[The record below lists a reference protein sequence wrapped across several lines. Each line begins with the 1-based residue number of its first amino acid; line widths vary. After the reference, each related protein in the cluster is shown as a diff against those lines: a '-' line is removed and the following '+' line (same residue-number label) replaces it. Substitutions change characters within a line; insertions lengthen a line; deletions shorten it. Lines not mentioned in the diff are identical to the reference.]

1 MASPKRTVYSPKI
14 KEDLIPLLY
23 RIKRRKQKS
32 MTKVVDELL
41 RPQVLKRHEEIVQ
54 TENAFYDYDSNPK
67 GVKK

>member
-14 KEDLIPLLY
+14 KADLIPLLY

-41 RPQVLKRHEEIVQ
+41 RPQVLKLHEEIVPP
-54 TENAFYDYDSNPK
+54 ENTFYDYDSNPK